1 MIACF
6 CVLLFLDQLYAESQ
20 KECSGYKQQNDELVR
35 QLSSLMRRLSP
46 TDGATAATQQP
57 AADNETET
65 ESAGKRPADDDA
77 EKAPWLDFTEE
88 GDREAASETAV
99 SSPSFVNIDSSSSD
113 DVSTQPTQRNVTVKR
128 AQVSQLLQL
137 SWLCYFQ
144 IMNDNNIDIVFV
156 ILY

>member
-1 MIACF
+1 MATCF
-6 CVLLFLDQLYAESQ
+6 CVILDQLYAESQ

-46 TDGATAATQQP
+46 TDGATAAAQQP
-57 AADNETET
+57 AADNET

-77 EKAPWLDFTEE
+77 ARTPWLDFTEE
-88 GDREAASETAV
+88 GDRAAVSETAV

-113 DVSTQPTQRNVTVKR
+113 DVSTQPTQRDVTEKR

-137 SWLCYFQ
+137 SWL
-144 IMNDNNIDIVFV
+144 
-156 ILY
+156 